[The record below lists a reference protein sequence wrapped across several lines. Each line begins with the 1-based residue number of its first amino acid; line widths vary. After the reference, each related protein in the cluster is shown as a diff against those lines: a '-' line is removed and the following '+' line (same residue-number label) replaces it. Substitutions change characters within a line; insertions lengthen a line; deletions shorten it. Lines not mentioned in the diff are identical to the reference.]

1 MKNKVD
7 FNFQEF
13 CNISANVFRAAS
25 NKMLG
30 KSVNLD
36 INVEPT
42 KNRLS
47 ELFNNIDEENKQKAN
62 RIYSETL
69 LDLNYLDNSATNIL
83 SLRLGQIYSSVVGK
97 LNK

>member
-69 LDLNYLDNSATNIL
+69 LDLNYLDSSATNIL
-83 SLRLGQIYSSVVGK
+83 SLRLGQIYSGVVGK

>member
-30 KSVNLD
+30 KSVDLD

-69 LDLNYLDNSATNIL
+69 LDLNYLDSSATNIL
-83 SLRLGQIYSSVVGK
+83 SLRLGQIYSGVVGK